1 MKNYI
6 KLFESEL
13 EKAEITLAVRDMS
26 DSLQKMASDISRK
39 SVDEVPAITERIKV
53 AHGIQ
58 AGNQFSEKIT
68 NELNTL
74 VQTILKVKST
84 IDDTSLVI
92 SGDASESEINSMDS
106 FGDMDDEPKDMVGMD
121 DDMDSEMDM
130 DMNDEE
136 PTKEPILGRR
146 VKTENIK
153 HSGVKKLI
161 ENASPKNKKIIR
173 EMYARG
179 GESRKKVIELSTK
192 VK

>member
-106 FGDMDDEPKDMVGMD
+106 FGDMDDEPKDMVDMD

-179 GESRKKVIELSTK
+179 GESRKKVIELSSK

>member
-1 MKNYI
+1 VNWKRP
-6 KLFESEL
+6 KLHWLFV
-13 EKAEITLAVRDMS
+13 TC
-26 DSLQKMASDISRK
+26 QK

-106 FGDMDDEPKDMVGMD
+106 FGDMDDEPKDMVDMD

-130 DMNDEE
+130 DMNDEVS
-136 PTKEPILGRR
+136 KEPVLGRR